1 MPTAAAAAADA
12 RAIDIWCNK
21 AASLTKRLTDAA
33 KDFEYLAETYD
44 VMRDRTA
51 NLKGAKYNAA
61 KERVD
66 ISYQNVADT
75 RRHLCGLQA
84 GGKHGGSSRKRSS
97 SRSRRKTRRAA

>member
-1 MPTAAAAAADA
+1 MPTAAADA

-21 AASLTKRLTDAA
+21 AASLTKRLADAA

-44 VMRDRTA
+44 VVRDRTA

-75 RRHLCGLQA
+75 RRRLCTLQA
-84 GGKHGGSSRKRSS
+84 GGQRS
-97 SRSRRKTRRAA
+97 SRSRRRKTRRVA